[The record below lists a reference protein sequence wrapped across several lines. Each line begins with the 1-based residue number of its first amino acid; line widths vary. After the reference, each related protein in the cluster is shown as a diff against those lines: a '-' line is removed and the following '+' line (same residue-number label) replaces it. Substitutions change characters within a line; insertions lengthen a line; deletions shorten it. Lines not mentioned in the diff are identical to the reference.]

1 MWALPPYFLSFCI
14 TTITNRITV
23 ATPGPESPCLRILFP
38 EQGGRVLVRI
48 FRWSGGRAHVSG
60 GGAFPR
66 RPRAG
71 CPGRI
76 PAGIWR
82 MGSSSVHTA
91 GKTARSAP
99 AAGPAQNFSEF
110 ADGTGDIQ
118 PPGNTPQGAHK
129 PVLTCRQCQARG
141 RRIVAGS
148 SRKAS
153 APHCPRRVRSLAN
166 RRRKPRP
173 MRRNS
178 LR

>member
-1 MWALPPYFLSFCI
+1 MGIAALFFVFLYHP
-14 TTITNRITV
+14 ITNRITV

-91 GKTARSAP
+91 AR
-99 AAGPAQNFSEF
+99 
-110 ADGTGDIQ
+110 Q
-118 PPGNTPQGAHK
+118 PEA
-129 PVLTCRQCQARG
+129 LRRQARRKIFQSLRMERETSSRPEMRRKARTSPSSRAVNARRAA

-153 APHCPRRVRSLAN
+153 APHCPRRARSLAN

-178 LR
+178 SR

>member
-1 MWALPPYFLSFCI
+1 MRNSGFRVQSHVRRACAVLGKSEGVMWALPPYFLSFCI

-23 ATPGPESPCLRILFP
+23 ATPGPESPCMRILFP

-48 FRWSGGRAHVSG
+48 FRWSGSRAHVFG

-91 GKTARSAP
+91 GKTARSTP
-99 AAGPAQNFSEF
+99 SAGPAQNFSEF
-110 ADGTGDIQ
+110 AEGAGDIQ

-129 PVLTCRQCQARG
+129 PVLTCRQCQA
-141 RRIVAGS
+141 GS
-148 SRKAS
+148 QAY
-153 APHCPRRVRSLAN
+153 CGGQQ
-166 RRRKPRP
+166 
-173 MRRNS
+173 
-178 LR
+178 